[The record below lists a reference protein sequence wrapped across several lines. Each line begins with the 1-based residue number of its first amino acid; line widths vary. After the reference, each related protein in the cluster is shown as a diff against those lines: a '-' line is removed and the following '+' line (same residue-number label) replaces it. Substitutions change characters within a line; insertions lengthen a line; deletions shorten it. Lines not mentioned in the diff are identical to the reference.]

1 MFSLFFLLQAN
12 TPPAN
17 SLDIYLSKLVE
28 TKLVKTNLIIQETT
42 NEESSKRIKIPPFIK
57 KLFPKLTDLLTEPV
71 KNLPILMQTLDNLFE
86 LFTDKPNFP
95 EKEKIQEYLVKPLHS
110 EISQILEREDNKKT
124 LLKILDT
131 DILRQPFANM
141 DSNYLDDS
149 QIIQN
154 MVKTINTFTGTPEFK
169 NTLLGFYKSYLKENE
184 VQKFTDEIFK
194 KIQITNTTYEELT
207 AVEKSFVEIL
217 RFYTYAYLNIGI
229 RRDSLKN
236 RPRVKRLLGKLQ
248 DSIINQV
255 VFTYLIYSYSVLSE
269 DISI

>member
-17 SLDIYLSKLVE
+17 PLDIYLSKLVKTELVE
-28 TKLVKTNLIIQETT
+28 TNVIIQETT
-42 NEESSKRIKIPPFIK
+42 NEKNSARIQIPPFIK
-57 KLFPKLTDLLTEPV
+57 KLFPKLTDLLTKPV

-110 EISQILEREDNKKT
+110 EISQILEDNKNT
-124 LLKILDT
+124 LLKILNT
-131 DILRQPFANM
+131 QILTQPFVNM
-141 DSNYLDDS
+141 NSNDLDDS

-169 NTLLGFYKSYLKENE
+169 NTLLSFYKSYLKENE